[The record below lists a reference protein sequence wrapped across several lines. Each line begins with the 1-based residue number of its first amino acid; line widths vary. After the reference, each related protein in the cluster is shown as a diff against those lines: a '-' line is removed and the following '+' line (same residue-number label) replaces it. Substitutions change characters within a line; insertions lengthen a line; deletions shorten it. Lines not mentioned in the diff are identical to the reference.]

1 MNLHMENKY
10 LPITVSSLSRVITNS
25 ILVSIF
31 NMDLWGF
38 TLSRII
44 GTSVYISYI
53 FSLGFFKYKL
63 NFNLFI
69 PKDFTSLVFQKFT
82 KNGINSSYLREIYS
96 QFIKLNLLNFILMKC
111 QNLILS
117 FILKCSSEEKSDY
130 SFISQNYSLISR
142 FLFDPIIDA
151 FYNLVNRI
159 KYINQDNYIKD
170 IDNNKENILTN
181 NDKFYEQT
189 IEKNKII
196 EKKQSQIKMNEKNN
210 NNILSEGNNKEI
222 NYVIS
227 IKLFQLFLKIFTFIG
242 TLMIPYYLLIGT
254 EFMGLIY
261 GQKWQTNNIDKIG
274 ACYSFYLIFSS
285 ILDLVKSLGNA
296 TNDSNQM
303 NLVYLSLIIN
313 SFILST
319 FMFIFSKWDI
329 CGLIIANVIS
339 SLFLINSNLYIIF
352 CGRNNHQINNF
363 KKNSSLFSDI
373 KNYLEKCFI
382 TNNSF
387 ITTTIFIVIGYFF
400 KNYILLEKSAFI
412 KILTV
417 ILIGLINICFFY
429 FFEHRKI
436 CIHFNSIKIY
446 K

>member
-1 MNLHMENKY
+1 
-10 LPITVSSLSRVITNS
+10 
-25 ILVSIF
+25 
-31 NMDLWGF
+31 
-38 TLSRII
+38 
-44 GTSVYISYI
+44 
-53 FSLGFFKYKL
+53 
-63 NFNLFI
+63 
-69 PKDFTSLVFQKFT
+69 
-82 KNGINSSYLREIYS
+82 
-96 QFIKLNLLNFILMKC
+96 
-111 QNLILS
+111 
-117 FILKCSSEEKSDY
+117 
-130 SFISQNYSLISR
+130 
-142 FLFDPIIDA
+142 
-151 FYNLVNRI
+151 
-159 KYINQDNYIKD
+159 
-170 IDNNKENILTN
+170 
-181 NDKFYEQT
+181 
-189 IEKNKII
+189 
-196 EKKQSQIKMNEKNN
+196 
-210 NNILSEGNNKEI
+210 
-222 NYVIS
+222 
-227 IKLFQLFLKIFTFIG
+227 
-242 TLMIPYYLLIGT
+242 
-254 EFMGLIY
+254 LIY